1 MGYHYVREMKTFL
14 FQGQED
20 ALMLTARAVAT
31 VLNDREELFS
41 PETGVPEL
49 LGDSRNLLA
58 RPMDEYLRMD
68 GDDNDWGGLIDQA
81 QTYSASSN
89 PQSLSF
95 DHALGYKG
103 RYLYALFQVDDN
115 RRVYRHRTMRRLDN
129 SDHIRLMIEDPYRQI
144 RRYVL
149 TTREPGSM
157 SVYLMKPDW
166 IYPETGEAERNIK
179 AVLRETNSGYNVEVR
194 IPRVMIS
201 SNTGVAFTI
210 ADVDDDDAREVSE
223 LVSTTPEASKTGLGR
238 VLLHSPEIA
247 QILSGLEQPFA
258 RIWVLDSQ
266 QRVRAVVGSL
276 TNELAVNRSRL
287 RKFSFRRWLAT
298 RLDKVYAKVWES
310 PATEFED
317 ISTDVSHR
325 SDEVLQDVLGG
336 DPRTQR
342 RPSLD
347 KRAEI
352 LMAAYPIWLADDVMG
367 AVVVEQ
373 SSNEVLALQH
383 EAIQSVTTVTLAVF
397 LFVTLAMLVFASR
410 ITLRIGRLRNLTERA
425 ITPEGRVR
433 INRIPADSRAGDEI
447 GDLSRGISSM
457 LRRLSQYTRYL
468 EAMPDTLAHELSNP
482 LNVVNSSLENLETDI
497 PGTHDNKYL
506 IRAKSGIKRLRSI
519 LTNLTEAAN
528 LEDAMHSEDLEVFD
542 MVKLIFSVVDGYRIT
557 HKNREFKVDV
567 LSHPLPMRGSPD
579 HIAQLLDKLAD
590 NAVQFGKPDTAI
602 IIRIDRLLDDAR
614 ISVLNEGSRLPD
626 DTMRDRLFD
635 PMISVGTKNANQPHL
650 GLGLFVAR
658 LITEFHG
665 GSVWADNRQDVE
677 GVVVTVSLP
686 LSQN

>member
-1 MGYHYVREMKTFL
+1 
-14 FQGQED
+14 
-20 ALMLTARAVAT
+20 MLTARAVAT
-31 VLNDREELFS
+31 VLNDRQELFN

-49 LGDSRNLLA
+49 LGDSGNLLA
-58 RPMDEYLRMD
+58 RPMEQYLRMD
-68 GDDNDWGGLIDQA
+68 GSGDDWGDLIDQA
-81 QTYSASSN
+81 RTYSAPAN

-95 DHALGYKG
+95 SHALGYKG
-103 RYLYALFQVDDN
+103 RYLYALFQVNDD
-115 RRVYRHRTMRRLDN
+115 RLVYRHRTMRRLDN
-129 SDHIRLMIEDPYRQI
+129 SDHIRLLIEDPYRQI
-144 RRYVL
+144 QRYVL

-157 SVYLMKPDW
+157 SVYSMTSDW
-166 IYPETGEAERNIK
+166 LYPETGDPERNIK
-179 AVLRETNSGYNVEVR
+179 AVMRETNSGYDVEVR

-201 SNTGVAFTI
+201 SNTGVAFTV
-210 ADVDDDDAREVSE
+210 ADVDDDDAREVSD
-223 LVSTTPEASKTGLGR
+223 LVSTTPDASDTELGR

-276 TNELAVNRSRL
+276 TNQLALNRSKSRS
-287 RKFSFRRWLAT
+287 FSFRRWLAT
-298 RLDKVYAKVWES
+298 SLDTVYAKVWES

-325 SDEVLQDVLGG
+325 SDELLRDVLSGE
-336 DPRTQR
+336 PRTQR

-352 LMAAYPIWLADDVMG
+352 LMAAYPIWLADDVTG

-383 EAIQSVTTVTLAVF
+383 EVIQSVTTITLVVF
-397 LFVTLAMLVFASR
+397 LFVTLAMLIFASR

-433 INRIPADSRAGDEI
+433 SDRVPADSRAGDEI
-447 GDLSRGISSM
+447 GDLSRSISSM

-468 EAMPDTLAHELSNP
+468 EAMPDTMAHELSNP
-482 LNVVNSSLENLETDI
+482 LNVVNSSLENMETDI
-497 PGTHDNKYL
+497 PDASDNKYL
-506 IRAKSGIKRLRSI
+506 IRAKGGIKRLRSI

-528 LEDAMHSEDLEVFD
+528 LEDAMHSEELEVFD
-542 MVKLIFSVVDGYRIT
+542 LVKLIFSVVDGYRIT

-567 LSHPLPMRGSPD
+567 LAHPLPVRGSPD

-590 NAVQFGKPDTAI
+590 NAVQFGKPGTPI

-635 PMISVGTKNANQPHL
+635 PMISVGTKNAKQPHL
-650 GLGLFVAR
+650 GLGLFVVR

-677 GVVVTVSLP
+677 GVVVTVSVP
-686 LSQN
+686 LHRN

>member
-1 MGYHYVREMKTFL
+1 
-14 FQGQED
+14 
-20 ALMLTARAVAT
+20 MLTARAVAT
-31 VLNDREELFS
+31 VLNDRDELFN

-58 RPMDEYLRMD
+58 RPLASYLRMD
-68 GDDNDWGGLIDQA
+68 GSGDDWGQLLDDA
-81 QTYSASSN
+81 HTYSASSD
-89 PQSLSF
+89 PKTLSF
-95 DHALGYKG
+95 DHVVGYKG
-103 RYLYALFQVDDN
+103 RYLYALFQVDDD
-115 RRVYRHRTMRRLDN
+115 RMVYRHPTMRRLDN
-129 SDHIRLMIEDPYRQI
+129 SDHIRLIVEDPYRQLQ
-144 RRYVL
+144 RYVL
-149 TTREPGSM
+149 TTRQAGSM
-157 SVYLMKPDW
+157 SVYLMQPDW
-166 IYPETGEAERNIK
+166 TYPETGEAERNIK
-179 AVLRETNSGYNVEVR
+179 AVLRKTDSGYTVEVR

-201 SNTGVAFTI
+201 SYTGVAFSI

-223 LVSTTPEASKTGLGR
+223 LVSTIPDANETGLGR
-238 VLLHSPEIA
+238 ILLHSPEIA

-258 RIWVLDSQ
+258 RIWVLDSE

-276 TNELAVNRSRL
+276 TNELASTRSQH

-298 RLDKVYAKVWES
+298 RLDKLYARIWKS

-325 SDEVLQDVLGG
+325 SDEVLKDVLNGK
-336 DPRTQR
+336 PQAQR

-352 LMAAYPIWLADDVMG
+352 LMAGYPIWLADDVMG

-383 EAIQSVTTVTLAVF
+383 EVIQSVTTITLVVF
-397 LFVTLAMLVFASR
+397 LFVTLAMLIFASR
-410 ITLRIGRLRNLTERA
+410 ITLRVGRLRNLTELA

-433 INRIPADSRAGDEI
+433 SDRIPADSRAGDEV
-447 GDLSRGISSM
+447 GDLSRSISSM

-468 EAMPDTLAHELSNP
+468 EAMPDTMAHELSNP
-482 LNVVNSSLENLETDI
+482 LNVVNSSLENMEADI
-497 PGTHDNKYL
+497 PQARDNKYL
-506 IRAKSGIKRLRSI
+506 VRAKSGIKRLRSI

-528 LEDAMHSEDLEVFD
+528 LEDAMHSEDLEAFD
-542 MVKLIFSVVDGYRIT
+542 LVKLIFSVVDGYRIT

-567 LSHPLPMRGSPD
+567 LAHPLPIRGSPD

-590 NAVQFGKPDTAI
+590 NAVQFAKENTPI

-626 DTMRDRLFD
+626 STMRDRLFD
-635 PMISVGTKNANQPHL
+635 PMISVGTKNAKQPHL
-650 GLGLFVAR
+650 GLGLFVVR

-665 GSVWADNRQDVE
+665 GSVWADNRHDVE

-686 LSQN
+686 LRRS